1 MTYHKPPR
9 LGAVSSGFIP
19 SECLVLVPDVGFQW
33 LCGEPVHPD
42 VIPLLATSQVPD
54 PVVATVTPTRDVVAP
69 DGTVLQE
76 GSYGTRRGEQPG
88 VATPYVP
95 ENGEPTEAGFGVMGL
110 VATLLAGLAISS
122 SLGGR

>member
-1 MTYHKPPR
+1 MYYSPPR
-9 LGAVSSGFIP
+9 LGQVSSGFIP
-19 SECLVLVPDVGFQW
+19 AECLVYIPDVGFQW

-76 GSYGTRRGEQPG
+76 GSGETTVEQPG
-88 VATPYVP
+88 VATSLVP
-95 ENGEPTEAGFGVMGL
+95 GAGETKEAGFGVMGL
-110 VATLLAGLAISS
+110 LATILAGLAISS
-122 SLGGR
+122 ALGGR

>member
-1 MTYHKPPR
+1 M
-9 LGAVSSGFIP
+9 GAVSVSAGFIP
-19 SECLVLVPDVGFQW
+19 AECLVLVPDVGFQW

-42 VIPLLATSQVPD
+42 VIPLLATSNQPD

-76 GSYGTRRGEQPG
+76 GSGVATVEQPG
-88 VATPYVP
+88 VATPYV
-95 ENGEPTEAGFGVMGL
+95 GTDEPTEAGFGVMGL
-110 VATLLAGLAISS
+110 VATILAGLAISS